1 MPRTSE
7 YEVETLFIDRLKSI
21 HFQFNIHCVLN

>member
-7 YEVETLFIDRLKSI
+7 YEVETLFIDRLKVYISNST
-21 HFQFNIHCVLN
+21 HTVC